1 MPAEYWTALIPAVLA
16 LLGALT
22 ALVRV
27 ETHNHAQDRAAKHAA
42 RVPGSQDQSCSRR
55 TL

>member
-27 ETHNHAQDRAAKHAA
+27 ETHNHDQDQAAAKP
-42 RVPGSQDQSCSRR
+42 REVPGSHDQSCPGR
-55 TL
+55 TP

>member
-1 MPAEYWTALIPAVLA
+1 MPAEYWAALIPAVLA

-27 ETHNHAQDRAAKHAA
+27 ETHRHAGNHAGRKP
-42 RVPGSQDQSCSRR
+42 REVPASHDQSCP
-55 TL
+55 